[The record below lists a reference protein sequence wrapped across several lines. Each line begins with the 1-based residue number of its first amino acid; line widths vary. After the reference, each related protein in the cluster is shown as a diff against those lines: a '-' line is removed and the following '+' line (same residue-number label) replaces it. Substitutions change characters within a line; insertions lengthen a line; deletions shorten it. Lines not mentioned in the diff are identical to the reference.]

1 MIPIIMDAISYSVEV
16 ACPTVACPPKIGPPL
31 MRDSCR
37 IRTGGNRENK
47 KVFGGAGI
55 QNSQGS

>member
-1 MIPIIMDAISYSVEV
+1 MKKGYYKGQELTMLEL
-16 ACPTVACPPKIGPPL
+16 VACPPKIGPPL

-37 IRTGGNRENK
+37 INTGGNRENK

-55 QNSQGS
+55 PDSQRS